1 MNQDEFN
8 KVEAPAISQLVSL
21 GWRYIPGK
29 ALSPINESPDHV
41 TLDGEP
47 ERAYWRDVVLVKR
60 LEAAIKRINP
70 WISDENLRK
79 VSREVTH
86 PNCTGLME
94 YNHGFYQTLVSY
106 LSVEQD
112 LGKGRK
118 GQTVKL
124 VDFDNPELNEFICTN
139 QFKVEGINKSIIPD
153 IVCFVNGIPLA
164 VIECKS
170 PYISSPMSEGINQLR
185 RYANQR
191 NPEDHEGAEKLFWY
205 NQLMVSSCRD
215 QAKVGTISS
224 SSQYYGDWKD
234 AYPLSD
240 EQLAKQSLHDK
251 LISFRSQVSI
261 EIPEDLLP
269 DATNVAA
276 NAYRANASAD
286 NTVAEA
292 SAAYSSRS
300 AEVNK
305 PPASD
310 EELMQVTAQ
319 QRLLAGMFNRANF
332 LDILQ
337 NFILFETYDGR
348 LIKKV
353 ARYQQYRAVNKVI
366 ERLKSGKDRKEKS
379 GVVWHTQGSGKSLTM
394 VMLAVKMRR
403 DPELKQY
410 KLVFITD
417 RTQLDEQLSNTFRD
431 AQGETVYNAGS
442 VAQLKELLKKDSSDL
457 VTAMVQKFSDL
468 EKETEKEQE
477 KLQGVAAGF
486 ADLNP
491 SDKIIVLADEAH
503 RTQFGGLAMT
513 INAALPNAPK
523 IGFTGTPLLKT
534 QKMGQAFGGY
544 IDEYKI
550 NQAVEDGAT
559 VKLLYEGREVI
570 SEVAGESL
578 DKLFEEYFGDYTEE
592 EQREIKNKYGVERAV
607 REAPARI
614 RWVCI
619 DLLKHYREHIRPD
632 GFKAMIVVGSR
643 HAATIFKKTLDELGA
658 PHSEVIIS
666 GDHNDKAYI
675 AKYTDKIHQKKVI
688 SHFKKPFGID
698 KHGTEEKNR
707 KFDNTA
713 FLIVKDMLLTGFDAP
728 IAQVMYIDRK
738 LQDHT
743 LMQAIARVNR
753 TYSSPNGKGAKTCG
767 YVVDYHGLAGYLTEA
782 LELFSSEDVDGTY
795 QSLKDEIPKLKA
807 KHTRAMSFFN
817 GVTIKGKPSDHI
829 DDYVLA
835 LKDEAIRAQFDM
847 AFKQFA
853 QQLNVIMPDV
863 AAAPFISDMKLLGKI
878 HNASKTKYRDEGLDM
893 HEIGEK
899 VRQLVDEHILSTGV
913 DPKIPPVDLLAANF
927 KESINPTRSDESKAS
942 EIESAIK
949 HHITI
954 NLDEDPEYYRS
965 LSLRLRDIIEK
976 THGKWGEQ
984 LDRLFELTGDIGSA
998 HQQAVQDVGLTETE
1012 YAFYGILIS
1021 EVTQVS
1027 DGDVID
1033 ESIYEAIKSTTQ
1045 TLVAMFD
1052 EATEIIDFF
1061 SKHEEVKRM
1070 KKAIKRAVLDQPFG
1084 DKTLVGVLQD
1094 RFMALAKTKF
1104 GNKSL

>member
-1 MNQDEFN
+1 MANNEFN
-8 KVEAPAISQLVSL
+8 KVEAPAIAQLVQL
-21 GWRYIPGK
+21 GWTYIQGK
-29 ALSPINESPDHV
+29 QLSPDYACA
-41 TLDGEP
+41 DGIP
-47 ERAYWRDVVLVKR
+47 ERTYLRDVVLVKR

-86 PNCTGLME
+86 PNFAALME
-94 YNHGFYQTLVSY
+94 YNHAFYQTMVNY

-124 VDFDNPELNEFICTN
+124 VDFETPSNNEFLCTN
-139 QFKVEGINKSIIPD
+139 QFKVEGTNQSIIPD

-170 PYISSPMSEGINQLR
+170 PYISAPMSDGIKQLR
-185 RYANQR
+185 RYANLR
-191 NPEDHEGAEKLFWY
+191 HTDDHEGAEKLFWY
-205 NQLMVSSCRD
+205 NQLMVSTCRD

-224 SSQYYGDWKD
+224 NSQHYGDWKD
-234 AYPLSD
+234 AYPFSD
-240 EQLAKQSLHDK
+240 AQLAQQSLRDNIVPLHSA
-251 LISFRSQVSI
+251 ITVQ
-261 EIPEDLLP
+261 IPDDALDESED
-269 DATNVAA
+269 N
-276 NAYRANASAD
+276 
-286 NTVAEA
+286 
-292 SAAYSSRS
+292 S
-300 AEVNK
+300 AEHDEWQQAAE
-305 PPASD
+305 PTASY
-310 EELMQVTAQ
+310 EVLTEVTAQ
-319 QRLLAGMFNRANF
+319 QRLLAGMFSISNF

-337 NFILFETYDGR
+337 NFILFETDDGR

-366 ERLKSGKDRKEKS
+366 ERLKSGKDRKERS

-403 DPELKQY
+403 DAELKQY

-442 VAQLKELLKKDSSDL
+442 VAELKELLKKDSSDL
-457 VTAMVQKFSDL
+457 VTAMVQKFADL
-468 EKETEKEQE
+468 EKEQE
-477 KLQGVAAGF
+477 KQKTVAEGF

-491 SDKIIVLADEAH
+491 SEKIIVLADEAH

-534 QKMGQAFGGY
+534 QKMSQAFGGY

-559 VKLLYEGREVI
+559 VKLLYEGREVK
-570 SEVAGESL
+570 SEVAGDSL
-578 DKLFEEYFGDYTEE
+578 DKLFEEYFGEYTEE
-592 EQREIKNKYGVERAV
+592 EQREIKRKYGVEKAV

-619 DLLKHYREHIRPD
+619 DLIKHYKEHIRPD

-643 HAATIFKKTLDELGA
+643 HAAAIFKKTLDELGE

-666 GDHNDKAYI
+666 GDHNDEKYLSQ
-675 AKYTDKIHQKKVI
+675 YTDKVHQKKVI
-688 SHFKKPFGID
+688 ANFKKPFGID
-698 KHGTEEKNR
+698 KQGTEEKNK
-707 KFDNTA
+707 KFNNTA

-753 TYSSPNGKGAKTCG
+753 TYKGKECG
-767 YVVDYHGLAGYLTEA
+767 YVVDYHGLATHLTEA
-782 LELFSSEDVDGTY
+782 LELFSSDDVEGTY

-807 KHTRAMSFFN
+807 KHTRAMSFFKQVLKN
-817 GVTIKGKPSDHI
+817 GKPSDDI

-835 LKDEAIRAQFDM
+835 LKDETVRAQFDM
-847 AFKQFA
+847 AFKQFGK
-853 QQLNVIMPDV
+853 QLNVILPD
-863 AAAPFISDMKLLGKI
+863 AEAAPFIPDMKLLGKI
-878 HNASKTKYRDEGLDM
+878 HNASKTKFRDEGLDM
-893 HEIGEK
+893 NEIGAK

-913 DPKIPPVDLLAANF
+913 DPKIAPIDLLAANF
-927 KESINPTRSDESKAS
+927 KESIATIKSDESKAS

-954 NLDEDPEYYRS
+954 NLDEDPEFYRS

-976 THGKWGEQ
+976 TAGKWAQQ
-984 LDRLFELTGDIGSA
+984 LELMLEMRGDIGSA
-998 HQQAVQDVGLTETE
+998 YQQAAQDVGLSETE
-1012 YAFYGILIS
+1012 FAFYNILIA
-1021 EVTQVS
+1021 EVTNVS
-1027 DGDVID
+1027 DGDVIAESTHD
-1033 ESIYEAIKSTTQ
+1033 EIKAVTQ
-1045 TLVAMFD
+1045 ALVVMLD
-1052 EATEIIDFF
+1052 EATEIVDFF
-1061 SKHEEVKRM
+1061 NKQDEVKRM
-1070 KKAIKRAVLDQPFG
+1070 KKEIKRAVLDQPFG
-1084 DKTLVGVLQD
+1084 DKALVTVLQD
-1094 RFMALAKTKF
+1094 RFMDLAKTKF
-1104 GNKSL
+1104 GNK

>member
-21 GWRYIPGK
+21 GWQYIPGK
-29 ALSPINESPDHV
+29 ALSPENSN
-41 TLDGEP
+41 G
-47 ERAYWRDVVLVKR
+47 ERAYLRDVVLVKR

-86 PNCTGLME
+86 PNFAALME
-94 YNHGFYQTLVSY
+94 YNHGFYQILVSY

-124 VDFDNPELNEFICTN
+124 VDFEQPENNEFVCTN
-139 QFKVEGINKSIIPD
+139 QFKIEGVNQNIIPD

-170 PYISSPMSEGINQLR
+170 PYIASPMSEGINQLR
-185 RYANQR
+185 RYANLR
-191 NPEDHEGAEKLFWY
+191 HSEDHEGAEKLFWY
-205 NQLMVSSCRD
+205 NQLMVSTCRD

-224 SSQYYGDWKD
+224 SAQHYGDWKD
-234 AYPLSD
+234 AYPFSD
-240 EQLAKQSLHDK
+240 EQLAKQSLQDNVVG
-251 LISFRSQVSI
+251 LRSRVEI
-261 EIPEDLLP
+261 ELP
-269 DATNVAA
+269 DDALINELDP
-276 NAYRANASAD
+276 SED
-286 NTVAEA
+286 WQKVAEP
-292 SAAYSSRS
+292 SVQYN
-300 AEVNK
+300 E
-305 PPASD
+305 PPASY
-310 EELMQVTAQ
+310 EALTHVTAQ
-319 QRLLAGMFNRANF
+319 QRLLAGMFSQANF

-337 NFILFETYDGR
+337 NFILFETDDGR

-477 KLQGVAAGF
+477 KQQGVAAGF

-592 EQREIKNKYGVERAV
+592 EQREIKKKYGVAKAV

-614 RWVCI
+614 RWVCL
-619 DLLKHYREHIRPD
+619 DLIKHYKEHIRPD

-643 HAATIFKKTLDELGA
+643 HAAAIFKKTLDELDA
-658 PHSEVIIS
+658 PPSEVIIS

-675 AKYTDKIHQKKVI
+675 AEHTDSVRQKRVI
-688 SHFKKPFGID
+688 SNFKKPFGID
-698 KHGTEEKNR
+698 KQGTEDKNR

-753 TYSSPNGKGAKTCG
+753 TYKGKTCG
-767 YVVDYHGLAGYLTEA
+767 YVVDYHGLATYLTEA
-782 LELFSSEDVDGTY
+782 LDLFSSEDVEGTI

-807 KHTRAMSFFN
+807 KHTRAMSFFKD
-817 GVTIKGKPSDHI
+817 ISSDDI
-829 DDYVLA
+829 DDYVLV
-835 LKDEAIRAQFDM
+835 LKDEAVRAQFDM

-853 QQLNVIMPDV
+853 TQLNVILPDA
-863 AAAPFISDMKLLGKI
+863 AAAPFIPDMKLLGKI
-878 HNASKTKYRDEGLDM
+878 HNASKTLYRDAGLDM

-913 DPKIPPVDLLAANF
+913 DPKIPPVDLLDANF
-927 KESINPTRSDESKAS
+927 KESIKPTKSDESKAS
-942 EIESAIK
+942 EIESAIQ

-984 LDRLFELTGDIGSA
+984 LELLFELTGDIGNA
-998 HQQAVQDVGLTETE
+998 HQQAAQDVGLTETE
-1012 YAFYGILIS
+1012 YAFYGILMA

-1033 ESIYEAIKSTTQ
+1033 ESVHDAIKATTQ
-1045 TLVAMFD
+1045 TLVAMLD
-1052 EATEIIDFF
+1052 EATDIIDFF
-1061 SKHEEVKRM
+1061 SKGDAVKRM
-1070 KKAIKRAVLDQPFG
+1070 QKEIKRAVLDQPFG
-1084 DKTLVGVLQD
+1084 DKALVLVLQN
-1094 RFMALAKTKF
+1094 RFMELAKTKF
-1104 GNKSL
+1104 GNK

>member
-1 MNQDEFN
+1 MEQPEFD
-8 KVEAPAISQLVSL
+8 KVEAPAIAQLVKL
-21 GWRYIPGK
+21 GWQYKQGNT
-29 ALSPINESPDHV
+29 LSPEFACV
-41 TLDGEP
+41 DGVP
-47 ERAYWRDVVLVKR
+47 ERAYLRDVVLVKR
-60 LEAAIKRINP
+60 LESAIKRLNP

-86 PNCTGLME
+86 PHFVALME
-94 YNHGFYQTLVSY
+94 YNHAFYQTMVNY

-124 VDFDNPELNEFICTN
+124 IDFDQPDNNEFICTN
-139 QFKVEGINKSIIPD
+139 QFKVEGVNQKIIPD
-153 IVCFVNGIPLA
+153 IVCFVNGLPLA

-170 PYISSPMSEGINQLR
+170 PYIASPMSEGINQLR
-185 RYANQR
+185 RYANLR
-191 NPEDHEGAEKLFWY
+191 TPEDHEGAEKLFWY
-205 NQLMVSSCRD
+205 NQLMISTCRD

-224 SSQYYGDWKD
+224 SSAHYGEWKD
-234 AYPLSD
+234 AYPFTD
-240 EQLAKQSLHDK
+240 EQLTKQSLVNNIVDFHK
-251 LISFRSQVSI
+251 QVDI
-261 EIPEDLLP
+261 ERPDNALLEQEIEK
-269 DATNVAA
+269 
-276 NAYRANASAD
+276 
-286 NTVAEA
+286 VAETKG
-292 SAAYSSRS
+292 AY
-300 AEVNK
+300 EVL
-305 PPASD
+305 SD
-310 EELMQVTAQ
+310 VTAQ
-319 QRLLAGMFNRANF
+319 QRLLAGLFNKASF

-337 NFILFETYDGR
+337 NFILFETDDGR
-348 LIKKV
+348 VIKKV

-366 ERLKSGKDRKEKS
+366 ERLKAGKDRKGKS

-403 DPELKQY
+403 DAELKQY

-442 VAQLKELLKKDSSDL
+442 VAQLKALLKKDSSDL
-457 VTAMVQKFSDL
+457 VTAMVQKFADL
-468 EKETEKEQE
+468 EKEQE
-477 KLQGVAAGF
+477 NQLKVAEGF
-486 ADLNP
+486 SDLNP

-550 NQAVEDGAT
+550 NEAVADGAT
-559 VKLLYEGREVI
+559 VKLLYEGREVK

-578 DKLFEEYFGDYTEE
+578 DKLFEEYFGDYTAD
-592 EQREIKNKYGVERAV
+592 EQKEIKKKYGVERAV

-619 DLLKHYREHIRPD
+619 DLIKHYKEHIRPD

-643 HAATIFKKTLDELGA
+643 HAAAIFKKTLDELGA
-658 PHSEVIIS
+658 PPSEVIIS
-666 GDHNDKAYI
+666 GDHNDEKYI
-675 AKYTDKIHQKKVI
+675 AQHTDKVRQKQVI
-688 SHFKKPFGID
+688 SNFKKPFGLN
-698 KHGTEEKNR
+698 KQGTEEKKK

-753 TYSSPNGKGAKTCG
+753 TYKNKECG
-767 YVVDYHGLAGYLTEA
+767 YVVDYFGLATHLTEA
-782 LELFSSEDVDGTY
+782 LELFSSEDVEGTY
-795 QSLKDEIPKLKA
+795 ESLKDEIPKLKA
-807 KHTRAMSFFN
+807 KHTRAMSFFSK
-817 GVTIKGKPSDHI
+817 VKSDDV

-835 LKDEAIRAQFDM
+835 LKDETIRAQFDM

-853 QQLNVIMPDV
+853 KQLNVILPDV
-863 AAAPFISDMKLLGKI
+863 QAAPFIPDMKLLGKI
-878 HNASKTKYRDEGLDM
+878 HNASKTLYRDAGLDM
-893 HEIGEK
+893 KEIGAK
-899 VRQLVDEHILSTGV
+899 VRLLVDEHILSTGV
-913 DPKIPPVDLLAANF
+913 DPKIAPIDLLAANF
-927 KESINPTRSDESKAS
+927 KESIQPTKSDESKAS
-942 EIESAIK
+942 EIESAIN

-976 THGKWGEQ
+976 TAGNWAQQ
-984 LDRLFELTGDIGSA
+984 LEMLLEMTDDVGNA
-998 HQQAVQDVGLTETE
+998 HQQGAQDVGLSETE
-1012 YAFYGILIS
+1012 FAFYNILIA
-1021 EVTQVS
+1021 EVTKVS
-1027 DGDVID
+1027 DGDVI
-1033 ESIYEAIKSTTQ
+1033 EEAIYDAIKLTTQ
-1045 TLVAMFD
+1045 TLVTMLD
-1052 EATEIIDFF
+1052 MVTNIVDFF
-1061 SKHEEVKRM
+1061 NKQDEVRRM
-1070 KKAIKRAVLDQPFG
+1070 KKEIKRAVLDQPFG
-1084 DKTLVGVLQD
+1084 DKALVNILQE
-1094 RFMALAKTKF
+1094 RFMDLAKTKF
-1104 GNKSL
+1104 GNRQ

>member
-1 MNQDEFN
+1 MNQHEFN
-8 KVEAPAISQLVSL
+8 KVEAPAIAQLVQL
-21 GWRYIPGK
+21 GWTYIPGK
-29 ALSPINESPDHV
+29 QLSPDYACA
-41 TLDGEP
+41 DGVP
-47 ERAYWRDVVLVKR
+47 ERTYLRDVVLVKR

-70 WISDENLRK
+70 WIIDENLRK

-86 PNCTGLME
+86 PNFAALME
-94 YNHGFYQTLVSY
+94 YNHAFYQTMVNY

-124 VDFDNPELNEFICTN
+124 VDFETPSNNEFLCTN
-139 QFKVEGINKSIIPD
+139 QFKVEGTNQSIIPD

-170 PYISSPMSEGINQLR
+170 PYISVPMSDGINQLR
-185 RYANQR
+185 RYANLR
-191 NPEDHEGAEKLFWY
+191 HTDDHEGAEKLFWY
-205 NQLMVSSCRD
+205 NQLMVSTCRD

-224 SSQYYGDWKD
+224 NSQHYGDWKD
-234 AYPLSD
+234 AYPFSD
-240 EQLAKQSLHDK
+240 AQLAQQSLRDNIVPLHSAITVQIPDDALDESEDNSAKHDEW
-251 LISFRSQVSI
+251 QQ
-261 EIPEDLLP
+261 
-269 DATNVAA
+269 AA
-276 NAYRANASAD
+276 EPAAS
-286 NTVAEA
+286 
-292 SAAYSSRS
+292 Y
-300 AEVNK
+300 EVLT
-305 PPASD
+305 
-310 EELMQVTAQ
+310 EVTAQ
-319 QRLLAGMFNRANF
+319 QRLLAGMFSIANF

-337 NFILFETYDGR
+337 NFILFETDDGR

-366 ERLKSGKDRKEKS
+366 ERLKSGKDRKERS

-403 DPELKQY
+403 DAELKQY

-442 VAQLKELLKKDSSDL
+442 VAELKELLKKDSSDL
-457 VTAMVQKFSDL
+457 VTAMVQKFADL
-468 EKETEKEQE
+468 EKEQE
-477 KLQGVAAGF
+477 KQKTVAEGF

-534 QKMGQAFGGY
+534 QKMSQAFGGY

-559 VKLLYEGREVI
+559 VKLLYEGREVK
-570 SEVAGESL
+570 SEVAGDSL
-578 DKLFEEYFGDYTEE
+578 DKLFEEYFGEYTEE
-592 EQREIKNKYGVERAV
+592 EQREIKRKYGVEKAV

-619 DLLKHYREHIRPD
+619 DLIKHYKEHIRPD

-643 HAATIFKKTLDELGA
+643 HAAAIFKKTLDELGA

-666 GDHNDKAYI
+666 GDHNDEKYLTQ
-675 AKYTDKIHQKKVI
+675 YTDKVHQKKVI
-688 SHFKKPFGID
+688 ANFKKPFGID
-698 KHGTEEKNR
+698 KQGTEDKNK
-707 KFDNTA
+707 KFNNTA
-713 FLIVKDMLLTGFDAP
+713 FLIVKDMLLIGFDAP

-753 TYSSPNGKGAKTCG
+753 TYKGKECG
-767 YVVDYHGLAGYLTEA
+767 YVVDYHGLATHLTEA
-782 LELFSSEDVDGTY
+782 LELFSSDDIEGSY

-807 KHTRAMSFFN
+807 KHTRAMSFFKQVLKN
-817 GVTIKGKPSDHI
+817 GKPSDDI
-829 DDYVLA
+829 DDYVLV
-835 LKDEAIRAQFDM
+835 LKDETVRAQFDM

-853 QQLNVIMPDV
+853 KQLNVILPD
-863 AAAPFISDMKLLGKI
+863 AEAAPFIPDMKLLGKI
-878 HNASKTKYRDEGLDM
+878 HNASKSKFRDEGLDM
-893 HEIGEK
+893 NEIGAK

-913 DPKIPPVDLLAANF
+913 DPKIAPIDLLAANF
-927 KESINPTRSDESKAS
+927 KESITAIKSDESKAS

-949 HHITI
+949 HHIII

-976 THGKWGEQ
+976 TAGKWAQQ
-984 LDRLFELTGDIGSA
+984 LELMLEMRGDIGSQY
-998 HQQAVQDVGLTETE
+998 QQAAQDVGLSETE
-1012 YAFYGILIS
+1012 FAFYNILIA
-1021 EVTQVS
+1021 EVTNVS
-1027 DGDVID
+1027 DGDVIAESTHD
-1033 ESIYEAIKSTTQ
+1033 EIKAVTQ
-1045 TLVAMFD
+1045 ALVVMLD
-1052 EATEIIDFF
+1052 KATEIVDFF
-1061 SKHEEVKRM
+1061 NKQDEIKRM
-1070 KKAIKRAVLDQPFG
+1070 KKEIKRAVLDQPFG
-1084 DKTLVGVLQD
+1084 DKALVTVLQD
-1094 RFMALAKTKF
+1094 RFMDLAKTKF
-1104 GNKSL
+1104 GNK

>member
-29 ALSPINESPDHV
+29 ALSPEHV
-41 TLDGEP
+41 NG
-47 ERAYWRDVVLVKR
+47 ERAYLRDVVLVKR

-124 VDFDNPELNEFICTN
+124 VDFEQPDNNEFVCTN
-139 QFKVEGINKSIIPD
+139 QFKIEGVNQNIIPD

-170 PYISSPMSEGINQLR
+170 PYISSPMSEGVNQLR
-185 RYANQR
+185 RYANLR
-191 NPEDHEGAEKLFWY
+191 HSEDHEGAEKLFWY
-205 NQLMVSSCRD
+205 NQLMISSCRD

-224 SSQYYGDWKD
+224 SAQHYGDWKD
-234 AYPLSD
+234 AYPFTD
-240 EQLAKQSLHDK
+240 EQLAKQSLQDNVVGLH
-251 LISFRSQVSI
+251 SRI
-261 EIPEDLLP
+261 EIELP
-269 DATNVAA
+269 DDALSSVSDSDVD
-276 NAYRANASAD
+276 SAEEQLK
-286 NTVAEA
+286 VAEP
-292 SAAYSSRS
+292 SARYQQSS
-300 AEVNK
+300 AQYNE
-305 PPASD
+305 PPASY
-310 EELMQVTAQ
+310 ETLTHVTAQ
-319 QRLLAGMFNRANF
+319 QRLLAGMFSKENF

-337 NFILFETYDGR
+337 NFILFETDDGR

-468 EKETEKEQE
+468 EKEQE
-477 KLQGVAAGF
+477 KQRGVAAGF
-486 ADLNP
+486 TDLNP

-592 EQREIKNKYGVERAV
+592 EQREIKKKYGVAKAV

-614 RWVCI
+614 RWVCL
-619 DLLKHYREHIRPD
+619 DLIKHYKEHIRPD

-643 HAATIFKKTLDELGA
+643 HAAAIFKKTLDELGA
-658 PHSEVIIS
+658 PLSEVIIS

-675 AKYTDKIHQKKVI
+675 AAHTDKVRQKQVI
-688 SHFKKPFGID
+688 ANFKKPFGID
-698 KHGTEEKNR
+698 KQGTEESKR

-753 TYSSPNGKGAKTCG
+753 TYKGKTCG
-767 YVVDYHGLAGYLTEA
+767 YVVDYHGLATYLTEA
-782 LELFSSEDVDGTY
+782 LDLFSSEDVEGTI

-807 KHTRAMSFFN
+807 KHTFAMSFFK
-817 GVTIKGKPSDHI
+817 GVTVNGKPSDDI
-829 DDYVLA
+829 DDYVLV
-835 LKDEAIRAQFDM
+835 LKDEAVRAQFDM
-847 AFKQFA
+847 AFKQFGK
-853 QQLNVIMPDV
+853 QLNVILPDA
-863 AAAPFISDMKLLGKI
+863 AAAPFIPDMKLLGKI
-878 HNASKTKYRDEGLDM
+878 HNASKTLYRDEGLDM

-913 DPKIPPVDLLAANF
+913 DPKIPPVDLLDANF
-927 KESINPTRSDESKAS
+927 KESVKPTKSDESKAS
-942 EIESAIK
+942 EIESAIN

-984 LDRLFELTGDIGSA
+984 LALLFELTYDIGSA
-998 HQQAVQDVGLTETE
+998 HQQAAQDIGLSETE
-1012 YAFYGILIS
+1012 FAFYGILMA

-1033 ESIYEAIKSTTQ
+1033 ESIHEAIKSTTQ

-1061 SKHEEVKRM
+1061 NKHDEVKRM
-1070 KKAIKRAVLDQPFG
+1070 KKEIKRSVLDQPFG
-1084 DKTLVGVLQD
+1084 DKALVGVLQD
-1094 RFMALAKTKF
+1094 RFMELAKTKF
-1104 GNKSL
+1104 GNK